1 MKAITTTKHSV
12 MRLMFSMIMLCL
24 AGVESAYG
32 LAVTYSVTSTS
43 TFSSSGD
50 AITGASVSYSQ
61 THGTAEQMTSGNSAT
76 LTITSMGGIGI
87 SNFTLSMKSNSKGG
101 AGKLKYSTD
110 GGKTYTYLVGSSS
123 EGVAF
128 NQSAWYSAW
137 STSYVNIS
145 KEVTLSNVS
154 QLIIMIEATA
164 NSLYCQSYSITY
176 TAGSGKV
183 CAYDAN
189 GGTGTMTDLSS
200 PYSSG
205 ATVTVLSNSFTR
217 VGYTFDHWDT
227 KADDSGTDY
236 APGDQF
242 TISASTTLYA
252 QWRNTYAGEEFTL
265 VEDLSNLSDGSK
277 IILLGLNSSTYYAMT
292 RTQNEN
298 YRGAV
303 VSGTSEFTMSNSNK
317 TVTLGA
323 STSVQVIT
331 LEATNTTNIYELY
344 VENGYLYAAS
354 STANYM
360 RTQTEHNTNDTKFTI
375 GLSEGVSSLI
385 AASSSN
391 RNHMRFNYN
400 NNNPLIFSCYAS
412 TSTLPTPIIYV
423 LEEGTKYDITWSSAH
438 GTEPTSPTSAAKVT
452 LPALEEDGWT
462 HTGWKA
468 NQNVT
473 NTANDATITAGTLI
487 SNSTKVQL
495 GANTTFT
502 AQWSANTISLTLDK
516 NNSDES
522 GSTDGSASIKFDAT
536 ALEAGTTHATRNY
549 YILEGYYAD
558 PECTHKVLTSAG
570 ELVNYTGYV
579 VSGKWAR
586 ATTPT
591 TLYANWTAKTY
602 NDYKFSCAEI
612 TLTCSVADTVFI
624 TSSASKTVRS
634 QQAFHL
640 TGSGLTPST
649 NFTFS
654 FGNSDLNS
662 RFAFKL
668 ADGGNVATNSSGT
681 IDSDIYVY
689 YTPTSGDTD
698 DGLNIATNLTV
709 TMTGAKSKSATLN
722 TKTII
727 GRHLPANFVIA
738 AKRNGKWLALPSNM
752 SSTSNPSPVEIAVDD
767 SDNPSIAYTATSNIY
782 TLYDQGE
789 GETVKLAMH
798 GQSNA
803 PLFGSAST
811 APIGKSGNAIVTNT
825 LNDDGYFWKFAQKR
839 ATGLS
844 TPQEAKYLIYCK
856 NNSTNHLRL
865 KENAGNP
872 IWGLYDSGVEELRLI
887 PASSV
892 ANTESEVV
900 AWGQKKLILEVALP
914 TGATQ
919 ARAKIT
925 GGSWSANKSLATTTG
940 TSGNGTATK
949 YNYTLD
955 FTSDNFDFAANEGK
969 MLIVELLNSE
979 GTTLKATSVLIPRI
993 IAAGR
998 TINKTND
1005 GTKGPWN
1012 TEVHVLPG
1020 VKLIVDA
1027 GTYTAPTATTITLKE
1042 LNIYPG
1048 ATVDVESGTLIA
1060 TTLIL
1065 RNGWDRLSGATKKY
1079 DVAHLYLKPSAGS
1092 LTTTNFYADWYIDY
1106 DQYYPIA
1113 VPWNV
1118 TIASITYKNSNSSA
1132 AAGMKLRYF
1141 DGAERAN
1148 PATSV
1153 SNWKQF
1159 GGEGNRPTP
1168 TYLEPSKGYALTA
1181 KRPSGK
1187 AFAIL
1192 RMPLTI
1198 PSASWTALGEQGNVT
1213 VETVTTHKDTVH
1225 VTGWGVGNS
1234 NVPWYAI
1241 GWNFIANPYM
1251 ATFKCV
1257 LDEEDDDDIEE
1268 LAGKIQYENGTEVRY
1283 VNIPDIDFQ
1292 NFDQVNVTEATI
1304 KPSSGFFIQAKDAT
1318 EQAITF
1324 NSSKI
1329 VAPSA
1334 PERYLAASADAP
1346 DQEAYIRL
1354 TGESSRDQMGLIIGS
1369 DYTEA
1374 YDFNADLAKL
1384 LGEANAL
1391 KTYLHYTDMDFAYLA
1406 INEQLASEEIPVTV
1420 KIPATGEYTYSLRNS
1435 STVDQLEGLYLVDY
1449 QTGITTNLIYD
1460 DYTFTSTTEGTI
1472 GNRFAINAIVGERQ
1486 VPTEVDISGADK
1498 DGTAAVKFI
1507 WHDKVYVLHNNV
1519 IYDSTGKRVY
1529 EINK

>member
-32 LAVTYSVTSTS
+32 LAVTYSVTTTS

-101 AGKLKYSTD
+101 SGKLKYSTD

-128 NQSAWYSAW
+128 NQSTWYGAW

-145 KEVTLSNVS
+145 KDVTLSNVS

-164 NSLYCQSYSITY
+164 NSLYCHSYSITY

-189 GGTGTMTDLSS
+189 GGTGTMTDSNS
-200 PYSSG
+200 PYASG
-205 ATVTVLSNSFTR
+205 STVTVLDNSFTR
-217 VGYTFDHWDT
+217 VGFTFDHWDT

-236 APGDQF
+236 DPGDQF
-242 TISASTTLYA
+242 TISAATTLYA
-252 QWRNTYAGEEFTL
+252 QWRNTYAGEVFNL
-265 VEDLSNLSDGSK
+265 VEDLSDLHDGSK
-277 IILLGLNSSTYYAMT
+277 IIILNAAKDYAIS
-292 RTQNEN
+292 RTQDANN
-298 YRGAV
+298 RAAV
-303 VSGTSEFTMSNSNK
+303 AYNASSYAGFALSNSDK
-317 TVTLGA
+317 TVTLA
-323 STSVQVIT
+323 SATTVQVIT
-331 LEATNTTNIYELY
+331 LKDLASPLPNTYQFD
-344 VENGYLYAAS
+344 VENGYLYAAGDGKS
-354 STANYM
+354 NNYL
-360 RTQTEHNTNDTKFTI
+360 RTQVDNNANGYWLI
-375 GLSEGVSSLI
+375 GLSEGTFSVVAQGTNGNNTLQKN
-385 AASSSN
+385 SSN
-391 RNHMRFNYN
+391 AF
-400 NNNPLIFSCYAS
+400 FSCYS
-412 TSTLPTPIIYV
+412 TAQENVLIYAM
-423 LEEGTKYDITWSSAH
+423 EDGTKYDITWSSDH

-468 NQNVT
+468 NQDVT
-473 NTANDATITAGTLI
+473 NTANDATIEAGDLI
-487 SNSTKVQL
+487 LNSTKVQL

-624 TSSASKTVRS
+624 TSSARKTVRS

-925 GGSWSANKSLATTTG
+925 GENWSAYKSLATTTG

-1079 DVAHLYLKPSAGS
+1079 DVARLYLKPSAGS

-1118 TIASITYKNSNSSA
+1118 TIASITYKNSNSRADS
-1132 AAGMKLRYF
+1132 GMKLRYF

-1153 SNWKQF
+1153 SNWKLF
-1159 GGEGNRPTP
+1159 GEGGNRPTP
-1168 TYLEPSKGYALTA
+1168 TYLEPGKGYALTA

-1257 LDEEDDDDIEE
+1257 LDEEDNEDVAE
-1268 LAGKIQYENGTEVRY
+1268 LAGLIAYENGTNVRY

-1304 KPSSGFFIQAKDAT
+1304 KPSSGFFIQANDAN

-1324 NSSKI
+1324 DSSKI

-1334 PERYLAASADAP
+1334 PQRYLATDANVP

-1354 TGESSRDQMGLIIGS
+1354 TGEGSRDQMGLIIGS

-1384 LGEANAL
+1384 LGETNAL
-1391 KTYLHYTDMDFAYLA
+1391 KTYMHYTDMDMAYLA
-1406 INEQLASEEIPVTV
+1406 INEQLAREEIPVVV

-1449 QTGITTNLIYD
+1449 QTGVTTNLIFD
-1460 DYTFTSTTEGTI
+1460 DYTFTAEAGTFA
-1472 GNRFAINAIVGERQ
+1472 NRFAINAVVGERQ

-1507 WHDKVYVLHNNV
+1507 WHDKVFILHNGV